1 MLFQQLHFYFKNVLK
16 TEHSRRIRAIDFFA
30 VYFTTCFPAHLDFS
44 SRLCYYINTTDER
57 RGNF

>member
-30 VYFTTCFPAHLDFS
+30 VYFTTSFPAHLDF
-44 SRLCYYINTTDER
+44 L
-57 RGNF
+57 